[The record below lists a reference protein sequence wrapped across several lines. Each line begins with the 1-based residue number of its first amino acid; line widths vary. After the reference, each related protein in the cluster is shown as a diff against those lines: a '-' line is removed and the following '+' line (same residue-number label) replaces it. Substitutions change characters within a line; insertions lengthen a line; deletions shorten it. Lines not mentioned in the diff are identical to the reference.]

1 MKALKPT
8 NNAQRNTILIDYRK
22 KLHSKVKKYPQN
34 LLKKLPSHAGR
45 NSQGKITTR
54 HQGAGHK
61 KIYRIIDFKRYPH
74 DNIEGT
80 VKSIEYSPYHT
91 SFISLI
97 SYHNGSKAFIIT
109 PEGLKVGDKIM
120 SGEGENISIQ
130 TGNNLPLRYVP
141 AGTFIHNIELKPKK
155 GGQLARSAGTS
166 SIVLGKDEDNRYVQ
180 VKLAS
185 KEVRK
190 ILANCRAT
198 IGKVSNSENNL
209 VRLGKAGRSRWRGF
223 HPVPRG
229 SAMNPVDHPH
239 GGGEQKTG
247 IGRPSPLSP

>member
-1 MKALKPT
+1 MKTLKPT
-8 NNAQRNTILIDYRK
+8 NNAQRNTILINYRQK
-22 KLHSKVKKYPQN
+22 FSSEAKKYPRN
-34 LLKKLPSHAGR
+34 LFKKLPSHSGR
-45 NSQGKITTR
+45 NNQGTITVR

-74 DNIEGT
+74 DGVEGI

-97 SYHNGSKAFIIT
+97 NYQNGSKAFIIT
-109 PEGLKVGDKIM
+109 PEGLKVGDKIL
-120 SGEGENISIQ
+120 SGESENIPVR
-130 TGNNLPLRYVP
+130 TGNNLLLKFIP

-166 SIVLGKDEDNRYVQ
+166 AMVLGKDEDNRYIQ
-180 VKLAS
+180 VKLTS

-209 VRLGKAGRSRWRGF
+209 VKKGKAGRNR
-223 HPVPRG
+223 
-229 SAMNPVDHPH
+229 
-239 GGGEQKTG
+239 
-247 IGRPSPLSP
+247 

>member
-22 KLHSKVKKYPQN
+22 KLHSKVKKHPQN

-155 GGQLARSAGTS
+155 GGQLARSAGT
-166 SIVLGKDEDNRYVQ
+166 
-180 VKLAS
+180 
-185 KEVRK
+185 
-190 ILANCRAT
+190 
-198 IGKVSNSENNL
+198 
-209 VRLGKAGRSRWRGF
+209 
-223 HPVPRG
+223 
-229 SAMNPVDHPH
+229 
-239 GGGEQKTG
+239 
-247 IGRPSPLSP
+247 